1 MPGNARTLVLVAG
14 AWHGAWCWQKIVPL
28 LEAHGLRVRT
38 PELPGTGADLSD
50 PADVTLEGWARVV
63 ADAILVEPEPVIL
76 VGHSRGGV
84 VISRAA
90 ELLPER
96 VRRLVYLSAYLLP
109 EGATLAETARTDA
122 DSLVPPNMVPAA
134 GGITCSLRG
143 SVIRDALFGLCSEA
157 DYNYALEQ
165 MRPEPLKPLVTKL
178 RVTGQRFGCVPR
190 TYIECSQDRTI
201 TLAAQRCMQA
211 ALPCDPVLTL
221 ASDHSPFFSQPAA
234 LARMLISICMPSG
247 SKTNS

>member
-1 MPGNARTLVLVAG
+1 MHTFVLVSG
-14 AWHGAWCWQKIVPL
+14 AWHGAWCWQKLVPL
-28 LEAHGLRVRT
+28 LEAHGHAVRT
-38 PELPGTGADLSD
+38 PELPATGSDFTD
-50 PADVTLEGWARVV
+50 PAEVTLESWARVV
-63 ADAILVEPEPVIL
+63 ADAVGAEPEPVIL

-109 EGATLAETARTDA
+109 AGATLAEAARTDEE
-122 DSLVPPNMVPAA
+122 SLVPPNMVPAA
-134 GGITCSLRG
+134 GGVTCNLSD

-157 DYNYALEQ
+157 DYDYALTR
-165 MRPEPLKPLVTKL
+165 MRPEPLKPLVTRL
-178 RVTGQRFGCVPR
+178 QVTEPRFGRVPR

-201 TLAAQRCMQA
+201 TLAAQRRMQA

-221 ASDHSPFFSQPAA
+221 ASDHSPFFSQAPA
-234 LARMLISICMPSG
+234 LARMLISI
-247 SKTNS
+247 